1 VTWLLR
7 LYPRVWRQ
15 RYAGEVAEMLA
26 GRGFSL
32 RIAVDL
38 IAGAIDA
45 RLHPSETLAAAV
57 AAAQTAPEE
66 RTMLSKVLR
75 FDCSALYGASVSKAD
90 QWKAGMSTVA
100 WTAVLT
106 LAWMGLHVRLHDDP
120 RVDSLSMMPFMF
132 SMIYSMR
139 YTYLKERPGSVQAIF
154 IGGTTLVI
162 GLFLLA
168 VGWIAAQI

>member
-38 IAGAIDA
+38 IAGAIDT
-45 RLHPSETLAAAV
+45 RLHPSETLAAAA
-57 AAAQTAPEE
+57 AAAQTSPKE

-75 FDCSALYGASVSKAD
+75 FDCSAAYGAGVSKAD
-90 QWKAGMSTVA
+90 QWKAGVSTIA
-100 WTAVLT
+100 WTAVVT
-106 LAWMGLHVRLHDDP
+106 LAWMGLHVWFHDDP
-120 RVDSLSMMPFMF
+120 LVDSLSMLPFMF
-132 SMIYSMR
+132 TLIYSTR

-154 IGGTTLVI
+154 IGGTTLAF